1 MGSLCVNE
9 LRVLYIDDLTQGC
22 GNFITN
28 ALKLPYCHWTK
39 LSIPMSASEH
49 VNNVKSM
56 NIKCIFYVIEITA
69 KNPSWIA
76 FIENVYFT

>member
-9 LRVLYIDDLTQGC
+9 LRVLFMDDLTQGC

-28 ALKLPYCHWTK
+28 ALKLLYCHWTK
-39 LSIPMSASEH
+39 LWIPMSASEH

-56 NIKCIFYVIEITA
+56 NIKFIFYVIEITA
-69 KNPSWIA
+69 KNPS
-76 FIENVYFT
+76 